1 VRRKWLLA
9 LFPAVLVLALLV
21 IPLAVRAAPSPGPGR
36 QVVGTTLLY
45 LPLVYGPPCPTPVLT
60 APASG
65 ATLST
70 LSPLFQWQVVTD
82 PAATALDLQIA
93 SDPSFTDIVTEPG
106 LYPTSSFWTDGAVR
120 LPGTL
125 AGSTTYYWRARL
137 DCAAGSG
144 VWSTA
149 WHFTT
154 PPDDPARHL
163 PAPELV
169 SPPNQATVAP
179 GTVTFQWKP
188 VSGALDYLLL
198 WEVSGSGSFFFA
210 WSSGTTDAVGGFAP
224 TTAYVWQVAARSDF
238 AVGYVQPPW
247 SFTTGPAA
255 GVRSTANRRG
265 AAPVGRLVRSTLL
278 RHRIPGFD
286 VPWSALT
293 PEPDAG
299 G

>member
-1 VRRKWLLA
+1 MRRKWLLA
-9 LFPAVLVLALLV
+9 LLPAVLALLI
-21 IPLAVRAAPSPGPGR
+21 IPLAVRAAPSPGPSR
-36 QVVGTTLLY
+36 QVAGTTLLY
-45 LPLVYGPPCPTPVLT
+45 LPLVYGPPCPTPVLI
-60 APASG
+60 APANG

-163 PAPELV
+163 PAPALV
-169 SPPNQATVAP
+169 SPPNQAVVAS

-198 WEVSGSGSFFFA
+198 WEQDGGGSFAFA
-210 WSSGTTDAVGGFAP
+210 WSSGTTYTVNDLAP
-224 TTAYVWQVAARSDF
+224 MTTYVWQVAARNDF

-255 GVRSTANRRG
+255 GVRSAAGQRG
-265 AAPVGRLVRSTLL
+265 PVPVGRLVRSTLL
-278 RHRIPGFD
+278 RRRIPAFD